1 MKIKSVKSVD
11 NGTEVVVLLDENETL
26 DIDVCRKAGKQA
38 EYDAYVIVDMLDNG
52 IIVGCVNGDFYRDS
66 VAPNKVACMIHDNL
80 ILNGVCWDEPL
91 KYYYYSFDNAQRS
104 AYNVTGRRVCV
115 KGFNTKTGKLF
126 DLEEN

>member
-11 NGTEVVVLLDENETL
+11 NSTEVVVLLDENETL
-26 DIDVCRKAGKQA
+26 DIDMCRKAGKQA
-38 EYDAYVIVDMLDNG
+38 EYDVYVIVDMLDNN
-52 IIVGCVNGDFYRDS
+52 ILVKCANGDFQRNT
-66 VAPNKVACMIHDNL
+66 VAPDKVACMICDDIIHGSISRD
-80 ILNGVCWDEPL
+80 GFL
-91 KYYYYSFDNAQRS
+91 KYFYHSFNNAETS